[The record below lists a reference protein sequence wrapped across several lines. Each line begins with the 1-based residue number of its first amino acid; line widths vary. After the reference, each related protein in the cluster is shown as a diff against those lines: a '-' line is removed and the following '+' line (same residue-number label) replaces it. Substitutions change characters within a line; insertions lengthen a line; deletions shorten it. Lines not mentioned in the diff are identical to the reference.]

1 MLFPEMLGMDDVLKR
16 QWDSNV
22 GKDCGCRHTT
32 FCVGLSI
39 WKDVETIVLN
49 ANGTMQVTSFC
60 RLRSPFNASQI
71 YLLGCL
77 CTRRGQKDCWFNY
90 PDDL

>member
-1 MLFPEMLGMDDVLKR
+1 MGLECRKGLRL
-16 QWDSNV
+16 QTYNIL
-22 GKDCGCRHTT
+22 CGP
-32 FCVGLSI
+32 VLSI

-49 ANGTMQVTSFC
+49 ANGTMQVTRFC
-60 RLRSPFNASQI
+60 RLKSPFNASEI